1 MRARIHGLA
10 LILSL
15 AGLASVATVGCY
27 THPHH
32 DYDQVSVR
40 WSGGEEPYYERWEG
54 ETHRDHKDW
63 QQRNSDEQRDY
74 WSWRRNHQS

>member
-1 MRARIHGLA
+1 MRARVHGLA

-27 THPHH
+27 AHHH
-32 DYDQVSVR
+32 DYDQVTVR
-40 WSGGEEPYYERWEG
+40 WSAGEEPYYERWEN

-63 QQRNSDEQRDY
+63 QQRNSDEQHDY
-74 WSWRRNHQS
+74 WEWRHSHNS